1 MHYVYD
7 LDGFRLVE
15 TGMELYDGDNV
26 MDEHGTSPEAAGWTH
41 LYSYGTDPETRICVY
56 HQEEDPDR
64 GLYVVVRDLAHRI
77 YNCIVT
83 PRAWPVFY
91 RAELRPILQARDI
104 AAMSFGVSRLVDMA
118 TPKSAE
124 TPPVETP
131 PVVTPPVVTPPGKGN
146 SK

>member
-15 TGMELYDGDNV
+15 TGTELYDGQNV
-26 MDEHGTSPEAAGWTH
+26 MGEHDASPEAAGWTH
-41 LYSYGTDPETRICVY
+41 LYSYGTDPATRICVY
-56 HQEEDPDR
+56 HKEEDPEH

-91 RAELRPILQARDI
+91 RQELRPILQARDI
-104 AAMSFGVSRLVDMA
+104 AVMSFGLSQLVDVL
-118 TPKSAE
+118 TPKPTE
-124 TPPVETP
+124 TPPDT
-131 PVVTPPVVTPPGKGN
+131 TPPVVTPPGKGN